1 MDLMENSIKQLIKG
15 FESKSK
21 GKDRYKDFV
30 FYCYNCLNQSKG
42 SKKKI
47 NKYDSMR
54 KDLIKYLIANEKLIT
69 AELSK

>member
-1 MDLMENSIKQLIKG
+1 MDKQIKTLIKG

-30 FYCYNCLNQSKG
+30 FYCYNCLNQTKG

-47 NKYDSMR
+47 NKYDTMR
-54 KDLIKYLIANEKLIT
+54 KDLIKYLIANEKVIT

>member
-1 MDLMENSIKQLIKG
+1 MKSQITELIKG

-30 FYCYNCLNQSKG
+30 FYCYNCLNQTKG

-47 NKYDSMR
+47 NKYNIMR
-54 KDLIKYLIANEKLIT
+54 KDLIKYLIANEKAIT

>member
-1 MDLMENSIKQLIKG
+1 MDKQIKTLIKG

-30 FYCYNCLNQSKG
+30 FYCYNCLNRSKG

-47 NKYDSMR
+47 NKYDTMR